1 MKKLTIF
8 TPTYNR
14 RHLLPRL
21 YDSLRKQTDKNF
33 IWMVID
39 DGSTDGTEELVKK
52 FQAENEIE
60 ILYFYKE
67 NEGMH
72 SAHNVAYEKI
82 ITPWNTCIDSDDQMP
97 KNAVE
102 IINREIEQVND
113 DRCYGLVGLD
123 ADLQGNILGQKI
135 PEFLNEVKMMEL
147 DSVHGITGDKKL
159 IYTTAVMKNLPSYPI
174 FIGEKL
180 VPLSYK
186 SLEAENRDL
195 YLQPVNEILCLVEYQ
210 DDGSTKNM
218 MQQYRRNPRGFAFM
232 RMARLNAPLPF
243 KEKLKSAVHLVSGT
257 FFTGDFKSLFTT
269 KNKLL
274 ILGSIP
280 LGMVLH
286 LYIRFK
292 TQRNK

>member
-1 MKKLTIF
+1 
-8 TPTYNR
+8 
-14 RHLLPRL
+14 
-21 YDSLRKQTDKNF
+21 
-33 IWMVID
+33 MVID
-39 DGSTDGTEELVKK
+39 DGSNDGTEKLVQR
-52 FQAENEIE
+52 FSEENEIE

-82 ITPWNTCIDSDDQMP
+82 NTPWNTCVDSDDQMP
-97 KNAVE
+97 LNAVE
-102 IINREIEQVND
+102 LINREIEKVTD
-113 DRCYGLVGLD
+113 ERCYGLVGLD
-123 ADLQGNILGQKI
+123 ADLQGNVLGQKI
-135 PEFLNEVKMMEL
+135 PESLNEVKMMEL
-147 DSVHGITGDKKL
+147 ASVHGITGDKKL
-159 IYTTAVMKNLPSYPI
+159 VYKTAIMKNLPAYPI
-174 FIGEKL
+174 FKGEKL

-195 YLQPVNEILCLVEYQ
+195 YLKPINEFLCLVEYQ

-218 MQQYRRNPRGFAFM
+218 LQQYRRSPRGFAFM
-232 RMARLNAPLPF
+232 RRARLNAPLPF
-243 KEKLKSAVHLVSGT
+243 KEKLKSAVHLVSGA
-257 FFTGDFKSLFTT
+257 FFTGDFESLFTT

-280 LGMVLH
+280 LGVALH